1 MGTPGSNLLNAQL
14 SLEESKKEE
23 GLVREPRKA
32 ERNCRDGEAPLD

>member
-32 ERNCRDGEAPLD
+32 ERNCRDGAAPLD